1 MQVFKALC
9 EGINKLPVLRTP
21 LSVSHLLA
29 RQNKHLPLAQAAL
42 RPRNVWG
49 AVPKTADCGSGIFPQ
64 KPSQT
69 PGYLK
74 PPEFSGLVRTS
85 LLGDFSEKAAN
96 LDERKLAVRCGLGGR

>member
-1 MQVFKALC
+1 VQVFKALC

-49 AVPKTADCGSGIFPQ
+49 AVPKTVDCGSGIFPQ

-69 PGYLK
+69 PCYLK
-74 PPEFSGLVRTS
+74 TPEFSGLVRTAV
-85 LLGDFSEKAAN
+85 LGDFSEKAAN
-96 LDERKLAVRCGLGGR
+96 LDERKLVVRCGLGGR